1 MNTVIETINSRH
13 SVRKYLDR
21 TVDKELLEKIVEAG
35 RMAPSG
41 GNNQTSHIIV
51 VSDRG
56 FLDNMIQLAKTEF
69 AKMELYEGMYKSLR
83 STIVRA
89 KNGTLDF
96 TYGAPVNIMI
106 TNRKGYCNAM
116 ADSVLVLSNM
126 MLAAQSLGLGTCY
139 TNQTHWLDE
148 NENFRA
154 LLKTIGVLDEETVCC
169 GMSLGWP
176 ENPGKEVQHF
186 GNHVTFVE

>member
-69 AKMELYEGMYKSLR
+69 AKMELYEGMYKSLPLHH
-83 STIVRA
+83 S
-89 KNGTLDF
+89 
-96 TYGAPVNIMI
+96 
-106 TNRKGYCNAM
+106 
-116 ADSVLVLSNM
+116 
-126 MLAAQSLGLGTCY
+126 
-139 TNQTHWLDE
+139 
-148 NENFRA
+148 
-154 LLKTIGVLDEETVCC
+154 
-169 GMSLGWP
+169 
-176 ENPGKEVQHF
+176 PGKER
-186 GNHVTFVE
+186 NP